1 MASRVR
7 KSTKPAGQNPGPA
20 AGIKAL
26 ELYVKLAAAIVA
38 LATAVVTLAEH
49 LLALM

>member
-1 MASRVR
+1 MSSRVR
-7 KSTKPAGQNPGPA
+7 KSTKPDGRNPGPA
-20 AGIKAL
+20 AGIRAL
-26 ELYVKLAAAIVA
+26 ELHVKLAAAIVV